1 MSRIEGYR
9 GVYGLDWDGSGRMET
24 GECVGSSV
32 NTVSIGAAAAVT
44 SGAEVFPANNG
55 RLDK

>member
-1 MSRIEGYR
+1 MSRIEGVYVYR
-9 GVYGLDWDGSGRMET
+9 LDWDGSGRMET

-32 NTVSIGAAAAVT
+32 NTVSIGAAAAET